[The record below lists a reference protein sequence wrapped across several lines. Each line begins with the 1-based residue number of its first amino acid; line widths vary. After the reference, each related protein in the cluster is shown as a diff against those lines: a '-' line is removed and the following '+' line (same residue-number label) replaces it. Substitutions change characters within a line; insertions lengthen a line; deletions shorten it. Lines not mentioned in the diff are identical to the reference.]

1 MFLPYKDYNPENCNM
16 HGFRYSMSNC
26 VFESAF
32 EAVLKNCK
40 CFPIF
45 HQEEYQ
51 SKNYQT
57 AKIKYDLN
65 FFCLEIFILNQTRLF
80 EMPFLSDI
88 DYTPMEGPP
97 GGPPSGE
104 GGGPPS
110 GGGGQSSGGPP
121 NSGGGQSSGGAPSGG
136 GNGGPPSGGGGPPSG
151 GGGPP
156 SGGSG
161 SQTSGGPPSG
171 GGPSGGGG
179 PPEAP
184 ISTCRG
190 TGLQCAYDIFNT
202 MSRDDYKQVSITN
215 KIKFMLIK

>member
-1 MFLPYKDYNPENCNM
+1 MTL
-16 HGFRYSMSNC
+16 
-26 VFESAF
+26 
-32 EAVLKNCK
+32 
-40 CFPIF
+40 I
-45 HQEEYQ
+45 
-51 SKNYQT
+51 
-57 AKIKYDLN
+57 
-65 FFCLEIFILNQTRLF
+65 FCLEIFILNQTRLF

-121 NSGGGQSSGGAPSGG
+121 SSGGGQSSGGAPSGG
-136 GNGGPPSGGGGPPSG
+136 GNGGPSSGGGGPSSGGGGPPSGGGGPPSG

-215 KIKFMLIK
+215 KIKFMLRKYIKFTDL